1 MRSSKTD
8 APRPVGRPRKV
19 ATSTAEGHLASGF
32 IPEGS
37 PPKPKGKPA
46 KKKKIDL
53 YRYEKDARAAGY
65 EHIAGVDEAGR
76 GPLAGPVV
84 AACVI
89 LPPKFK
95 AGEINDS
102 KQMTEAKREIAYE
115 RICREAIA
123 VGVGVVHHE
132 KIDEIN
138 ILQATYVAMRL
149 AISTLEPDIRPCIVL
164 VDGNPVPGLPCDNV
178 KSIVDGDTFSV
189 SIAAASIIA
198 KVTRDRFMLHMDRH
212 YPQYGFAKHKGYSAP
227 VHLAAIREHGPC
239 PIHRRS
245 FQRIA
250 VFYNQTTLDL

>member
-1 MRSSKTD
+1 M
-8 APRPVGRPRKV
+8 G
-19 ATSTAEGHLASGF
+19 G
-32 IPEGS
+32 
-37 PPKPKGKPA
+37 
-46 KKKKIDL
+46 
-53 YRYEKDARAAGY
+53 
-65 EHIAGVDEAGR
+65 GVDEAGR
-76 GPLAGPVV
+76 GPLAGLVV

-95 AGEINDS
+95 AGEIDDS

-115 RICREAIA
+115 RICREALA

-149 AISTLEPDIRPCIVL
+149 AISTLEPDIKPCIVL

-227 VHLAAIREHGPC
+227 IHLAAIREHGPC

-245 FQRIA
+245 FHRIG
-250 VFYNQTTLDL
+250 VFYNQTVLDL